1 MFVDVICIFED
12 DLGGLNA
19 VQDMILTWA
28 HIGSGSSLPHVVRPR
43 IIVVL
48 GQQSQSVTQDQLDEN
63 DFFFDLCAKEPSI
76 HHSFADIR
84 FCRLPSEGLSPSARF
99 LCLGADI
106 SRQLH
111 DARFVRLQNQSLF
124 SATHLDELFRL
135 AAENLCVSPL
145 ATFDFISASRQHNL
159 LDGSFGSHLME
170 FLLLAGK
177 SRIPYEGVSSHI
189 ASAILMD
196 AFPPGMHFHRTVYST
211 DELTQIQ
218 CDRIESRI
226 TALLDNMT
234 QGSRLSAQVH
244 LENLLSQKNYW
255 GWLRSNRTCLICIRR
270 YPEHSL
276 PCGHSLCDTCVQI
289 FGTLSLLREEEYHV
303 SSCPLCG
310 SRKALTVRLK
320 PSTSASRILSID
332 GGGSRGI
339 IPLENLNI
347 LQNIL
352 GPELPLTDMID
363 LTVGCSSG
371 GLIALS
377 KFMLRM
383 DINSCMSLF
392 RELASKVLTQ
402 KKRFIRSWLSDGLCD
417 VTTLENALKDHYTP
431 TRKMFDTPQA
441 CVSSNKVAV
450 IASEIKDG
458 APFIFTN
465 YNGSAPHRAE
475 PG

>member
-1 MFVDVICIFED
+1 MVKCEHSAWLEIWKGDAGPLLSHGWRLPQIIEDCPNPSKQYPQISLFLGRRLKEKALRALCDSNFKRNGLKSAINIRTDNRSLHALYPRFFADCDPTSETLHEACIGPRACHHDHVLPFRSVPFPHSLHDLILSRLLFMFVDVICIFED

-48 GQQSQSVTQDQLDEN
+48 SQQSQSVTQDQLDEN
-63 DFFFDLCAKEPSI
+63 DFFFDLCAKDPSI

-84 FCRLPSEGLSPSARF
+84 FCRLPSEGLSPGARF

-196 AFPPGMHFHRTVYST
+196 AFPPGMHCKYFF
-211 DELTQIQ
+211 
-218 CDRIESRI
+218 
-226 TALLDNMT
+226 
-234 QGSRLSAQVH
+234 
-244 LENLLSQKNYW
+244 
-255 GWLRSNRTCLICIRR
+255 
-270 YPEHSL
+270 P
-276 PCGHSLCDTCVQI
+276 
-289 FGTLSLLREEEYHV
+289 
-303 SSCPLCG
+303 
-310 SRKALTVRLK
+310 
-320 PSTSASRILSID
+320 
-332 GGGSRGI
+332 
-339 IPLENLNI
+339 
-347 LQNIL
+347 
-352 GPELPLTDMID
+352 
-363 LTVGCSSG
+363 
-371 GLIALS
+371 
-377 KFMLRM
+377 
-383 DINSCMSLF
+383 
-392 RELASKVLTQ
+392 
-402 KKRFIRSWLSDGLCD
+402 
-417 VTTLENALKDHYTP
+417 
-431 TRKMFDTPQA
+431 
-441 CVSSNKVAV
+441 
-450 IASEIKDG
+450 
-458 APFIFTN
+458 
-465 YNGSAPHRAE
+465 
-475 PG
+475 